1 MFRISTSVLTKRF
14 DLLDVVFF
22 TVMWFLTGTMIALG
36 ESMWLIFSVILVGNL
51 IYISAFLI
59 ITYIRHLCHG
69 RITNTDPFY
78 GGTE

>member
-1 MFRISTSVLTKRF
+1 MLFFSVGW
-14 DLLDVVFF
+14 LLF
-22 TVMWFLTGTMIALG
+22 GTMIGLG
-36 ESMWLIFSVILVGNL
+36 EPAPKIFTMPIVLAV

-59 ITYIRHLCHG
+59 ITYIRHLCFG